1 MPQSRDPESP
11 HPESPHPES
20 RETARQREVWEAA
33 ADDYDH
39 VMSRFERAFVGDAR
53 EWIGARAQGRVLEV
67 AVGTGRSLPF
77 YPTGVQLVG
86 VDLSPRMLA
95 QTRARAAELGIPIEL
110 HEGDAER
117 LPFPDGSFDTVV
129 SELALCSIPR
139 PDAAIA
145 EFARVLVPGGT
156 LLLLDH
162 VSSTWPPVFALQWLV
177 ERITIRAAGE
187 HFTRRQLPLVERAG
201 LRVVESVRTK
211 AGAVERLRARKP

>member
-1 MPQSRDPESP
+1 MPESQQ
-11 HPESPHPES
+11 PESQQPES

-39 VMSRFERAFVGDAR
+39 VMSRFERTFVGDGR
-53 EWIGARAQGRVLEV
+53 EWIGARAHGRVLEV

-77 YPTGVQLVG
+77 YPAGVHLVG

-110 HEGDAER
+110 FDADAEH
-117 LPFPDGSFDTVV
+117 LPFADASFDTVV

-139 PDAAIA
+139 PEVAIA
-145 EFARVLVPGGT
+145 EFARVLAPSGT

-201 LRVVESVRTK
+201 LRIDESLRTK
-211 AGAVERLRARKP
+211 TGAVERLRATKR